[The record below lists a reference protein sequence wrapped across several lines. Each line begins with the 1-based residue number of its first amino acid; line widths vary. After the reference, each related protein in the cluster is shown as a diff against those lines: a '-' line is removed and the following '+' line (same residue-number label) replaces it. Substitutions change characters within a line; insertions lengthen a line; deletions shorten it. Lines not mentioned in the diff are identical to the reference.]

1 MKSLSPFDTAFQDIS
16 FLPSFVVCVCTRQH
30 DYMLCTHLYKI
41 HFSKIEKNPNL
52 EKARAILKIDLDSVM
67 TEAEL
72 VRIKVKKEVSPF

>member
-1 MKSLSPFDTAFQDIS
+1 
-16 FLPSFVVCVCTRQH
+16 
-30 DYMLCTHLYKI
+30 MLCTHLYKI

-52 EKARAILKIDLDSVM
+52 EKARAILKTDLDSVM